1 MSDNK
6 KSNLR
11 GVIRNSAR
19 MYFAPLVAAID
30 TIRSEIVGDG
40 DIKAVNNRN
49 ITVCT
54 RASVVIS
61 RTINNPGPVWM
72 LQSKPSTTLVKS
84 IEVSYS
90 DRSIHQR

>member
-1 MSDNK
+1 MSANK

-19 MYFAPLVAAID
+19 IYFAPLVAAID

-54 RASVVIS
+54 RASAVIS
-61 RTINNPGPVWM
+61 RTISNPGRIWM
-72 LQSKPSTTLVKS
+72 LQSKPSTTLANP